1 MPKILCIETATEVC
15 SVAISSQGKLL
26 ALEENHDGNAH
37 ASQLH
42 NLVQKVL
49 DSAGIT
55 LQDLDAVAVSKGPGS
70 YTGLRVG
77 VSTAKGYCYALG
89 IPLIAI
95 NTLES
100 LVRAQELG
108 EREQATKS
116 LYVPMLDAR
125 RMEVYCAV
133 FDSRANMIQ
142 ETEAKIMDESSF
154 EDLLDENEIYF
165 LGNGAVKCKN
175 LLTHPNA
182 KFLDNVLCSA
192 KGMVDAAFEAFQ
204 AKRFEDTAYFE
215 PFYLKDFVGT
225 TPKKLV

>member
-26 ALEENHDGNAH
+26 ALEENHEGNAH
-37 ASQLH
+37 ASPLH
-42 NLVQKVL
+42 LLVPKVL
-49 DSAGIT
+49 DSAGIA
-55 LQDLDAVAVSKGPGS
+55 LQDLDAIAVSKGPGS

-89 IPLIAI
+89 IPLIGI

-100 LVRAQELG
+100 LVRGQGLG
-108 EREQATKS
+108 ERQQETTS

-133 FDSRANMIQ
+133 FDNQANMLQ
-142 ETEAKIMDESSF
+142 ETEAKIIDETSFADLF
-154 EDLLDENEIYF
+154 EDNEIYF
-165 LGNGAVKCKN
+165 LGNGAAKCKSII
-175 LLTHPNA
+175 THPNA
-182 KFLDNVLCSA
+182 RFLDDVLCTA
-192 KGMVDAAFEAFQ
+192 KGMVQVAFEAFQ
-204 AKRFEDTAYFE
+204 SKRFENTAYFE

>member
-42 NLVQKVL
+42 LLVQKVL

-100 LVRAQELG
+100 LLRGQGLG
-108 EREQATKS
+108 EREQSTKT

-133 FDSRANMIQ
+133 FDCHAKMLR
-142 ETEAKIMDESSF
+142 ETEAKIIDETSF
-154 EDLLDENEIYF
+154 SDLLSTNELF
-165 LGNGAVKCKN
+165 FFGNGATKCKIMI
-175 LLTHPNA
+175 THPNA

-192 KGMVDAAFEAFQ
+192 KGMVNVAFEAFQ
-204 AKRFEDTAYFE
+204 SQKFEDTAYFE

-225 TPKKLV
+225 KPRKLV

>member
-100 LVRAQELG
+100 LLRGQVLG
-108 EREQATKS
+108 EREQTTTS

-133 FDSRANMIQ
+133 FDRHANMIRQ
-142 ETEAKIMDESSF
+142 TEAKIIDETSF
-154 EDLLDENEIYF
+154 VDLLDDNEIYF

-182 KFLDNVLCSA
+182 KFMDNVLCTA
-192 KGMVDAAFEAFQ
+192 KGMVNAAFEAFQ
-204 AKRFEDTAYFE
+204 TKQFEDTAYFE

>member
-42 NLVQKVL
+42 NLVHKVL

-100 LVRAQELG
+100 LLRGQALG
-108 EREQATKS
+108 EREQTTTS

-133 FDSRANMIQ
+133 FDSHANMIRQ
-142 ETEAKIMDESSF
+142 TEAKIIDETSF
-154 EDLLDENEIYF
+154 AGLLENNEVYF
-165 LGNGAVKCKN
+165 LGNGAAKCKSMIT
-175 LLTHPNA
+175 LPNA

-204 AKRFEDTAYFE
+204 AKQFEDTAYFE

-225 TPKKLV
+225 TPKRLV

>member
-15 SVAISSQGKLL
+15 SVAISSNGKLL

-42 NLVQKVL
+42 NLVHKVL

-100 LVRAQELG
+100 LLRGQVLG
-108 EREQATKS
+108 EREQTTTS

-133 FDSRANMIQ
+133 FDSHANMIRQ
-142 ETEAKIMDESSF
+142 TEAKIIDETSF
-154 EDLLDENEIYF
+154 AGLLENNEVYF
-165 LGNGAVKCKN
+165 LGNGAAKCKSMIT
-175 LLTHPNA
+175 LPNA

-204 AKRFEDTAYFE
+204 AKQFEDTAYFE

-225 TPKKLV
+225 TPKRLV

>member
-1 MPKILCIETATEVC
+1 
-15 SVAISSQGKLL
+15 
-26 ALEENHDGNAH
+26 
-37 ASQLH
+37 
-42 NLVQKVL
+42 
-49 DSAGIT
+49 
-55 LQDLDAVAVSKGPGS
+55 VSKGPGS

-108 EREQATKS
+108 EREQATTS

-133 FDSRANMIQ
+133 FDSHVNMIRQ
-142 ETEAKIMDESSF
+142 TEAKIIDETSF
-154 EDLLDENEIYF
+154 VDLLDDNEIYF
-165 LGNGAVKCKN
+165 IGNGAAKCKS
-175 LLTHPNA
+175 LITHHHA
-182 KFLDNVLCSA
+182 KFLDNVLCSS

-204 AKRFEDTAYFE
+204 TKHFDDTAYFE

>member
-15 SVAISSQGKLL
+15 SVAISSRGKLL

-100 LVRAQELG
+100 LLRGQVLG
-108 EREQATKS
+108 EREQTTTS

-133 FDSRANMIQ
+133 FDRHANMIRQ
-142 ETEAKIMDESSF
+142 TEAKIIDETSF
-154 EDLLDENEIYF
+154 VDLLDDNEIYF
-165 LGNGAVKCKN
+165 IGNGAAKCKS
-175 LLTHPNA
+175 LITHPHA
-182 KFLDNVLCSA
+182 KFLDNILCSA
-192 KGMVDAAFEAFQ
+192 KGMVNAAFEAFQ
-204 AKRFEDTAYFE
+204 TKQFEDTAYFE

>member
-100 LVRAQELG
+100 LVRALELG

-133 FDSRANMIQ
+133 FDSHANMIR
-142 ETEAKIMDESSF
+142 ETEAKIMDETSF
-154 EDLLDENEIYF
+154 AYLLENNEIYF
-165 LGNGAVKCKN
+165 LGNGAAKCKGMI
-175 LLTHPNA
+175 THPHAN
-182 KFLDNVLCSA
+182 FLDNVLCSA
-192 KGMVDAAFEAFQ
+192 KGMVDAAFAAFQ
-204 AKRFEDTAYFE
+204 SKQFEDTAYFE

>member
-42 NLVQKVL
+42 NLVHKVL

-100 LVRAQELG
+100 LLRGQVLG
-108 EREQATKS
+108 EREQTTTS

-133 FDSRANMIQ
+133 FDSHANMIRQ
-142 ETEAKIMDESSF
+142 TEAKIIDETSF
-154 EDLLDENEIYF
+154 AGLLENNEVYF
-165 LGNGAVKCKN
+165 LGNGAAKCKSMIT
-175 LLTHPNA
+175 LPNA

-204 AKRFEDTAYFE
+204 AKQFEDTAYFE

-225 TPKKLV
+225 TPKRLV

>member
-55 LQDLDAVAVSKGPGS
+55 LHVLDAVAVSKGPGS

-77 VSTAKGYCYALG
+77 VSAAKGYCYALG
-89 IPLIAI
+89 IPLISI

-100 LVRAQELG
+100 LVRGQGLG
-108 EREQATKS
+108 ERNKS
-116 LYVPMLDAR
+116 KSNLYVPMLDAR

-133 FDSRANMIQ
+133 FDGHAKMLK
-142 ETEAKIMDESSF
+142 ETEAKIIDEASF
-154 EDLLDENEIYF
+154 ADLLENNEIYF
-165 LGNGAVKCKN
+165 LGNGAAKCKSII
-175 LLTHPNA
+175 THPHA
-182 KFLDNVLCSA
+182 KFLDNVICSA
-192 KGMVDAAFEAFQ
+192 KGMVNAAFEAFQ
-204 AKRFEDTAYFE
+204 LKQFEDTAYFE

>member
-1 MPKILCIETATEVC
+1 MNKILCIETATEVC
-15 SVAISSQGKLL
+15 SVAISSQGELL

-37 ASQLH
+37 ASKLH

-55 LQDLDAVAVSKGPGS
+55 LQDLDAIAVSKGPGS

-77 VSTAKGYCYALG
+77 VSAAKGYCYALG

-100 LVRAQELG
+100 LVRGQKFG
-108 EREQATKS
+108 EGEQSTTT

-133 FDSRANMIQ
+133 FDIHAKMIK
-142 ETEAKIMDESSF
+142 ETEAKIIDETSF
-154 EDLLDENEIYF
+154 ADLLDENEIYF
-165 LGNGAVKCKN
+165 LGNGAAKCKGMI
-175 LLTHPNA
+175 THPHA
-182 KFLDNVLCSA
+182 KFLDNILCTA
-192 KGMVDAAFEAFQ
+192 KGMVNAAFESFQ
-204 AKRFEDTAYFE
+204 TKQFEDTAYFE

>member
-1 MPKILCIETATEVC
+1 M
-15 SVAISSQGKLL
+15 
-26 ALEENHDGNAH
+26 
-37 ASQLH
+37 
-42 NLVQKVL
+42 
-49 DSAGIT
+49 
-55 LQDLDAVAVSKGPGS
+55 
-70 YTGLRVG
+70 G

-100 LVRAQELG
+100 LVRTQGLG
-108 EREQATKS
+108 EMEQATAS

-133 FDSRANMIQ
+133 LDSHANMIK
-142 ETEAKIMDESSF
+142 ETEAKIIDETSF
-154 EDLLDENEIYF
+154 ADLLENNEIYF
-165 LGNGAVKCKN
+165 LGNGAAKCKN
-175 LLTHPNA
+175 MITHPHA

-192 KGMVDAAFEAFQ
+192 KGMVNAAFEAFH
-204 AKRFEDTAYFE
+204 AKQFEDTAYFE